1 MGVVP
6 ESAAQSAER
15 KRCAREAGRRRS
27 AVNALNIGACACR
40 YASTQL
46 ANGLNAAEARE
57 LAAEIASELVA
68 VASILRRVA
77 WRDVG
82 ERRVMAVQLAA
93 LGLPTKAIADRLGVS
108 DRSVRNYLRGRP
120 GNPSPLMQTTP
131 VQSAAG
137 HSNRSLQRLVSASG
151 IRR

>member
-1 MGVVP
+1 MP
-6 ESAAQSAER
+6 ESAEKSAQR
-15 KRCAREAGRRRS
+15 KARTREAGRRRS
-27 AVNALNIGACACR
+27 AVNALNIGECACR

-46 ANGLNAAEARE
+46 MNGLEAGEARE

-68 VASILRRVA
+68 VAAILRRVA

-120 GNPSPLMQTTP
+120 GNPSLPMQTTP
-131 VQSAAG
+131 V
-137 HSNRSLQRLVSASG
+137 
-151 IRR
+151 